1 MKLVHYDLE
10 TSFDLSSDKVNV
22 LVLESEKQ
30 FFNFCEELMN
40 QYNGEDGRF
49 CLSKGE
55 TIIPLSKAMSIVSDY
70 FSLNCNDKKLV
81 NKLYASLKD
90 TVEQKFILE
99 YQEILQRL
107 ANLCEK
113 LNSECD
119 VRLEY
124 GEEDVTNLLKS
135 YGVKFIDDEPTLLS
149 RLVNYMRILTSF
161 SNVQC
166 FVFINLK
173 TFLCEDE
180 LLQLYKEAELNDI
193 YLFLIEN
200 TFKRKLPQETTVIVD
215 SDLCEILA

>member
-10 TSFDLSSDKVNV
+10 NSFDLSSDKVNV

-30 FFNFCEELMN
+30 FFDFCEELIN

-55 TIIPLSKAMSIVSDY
+55 TTIPLSKAINIVSDY
-70 FSLNCNDKKLV
+70 FSLNYNDKKSV
-81 NKLYASLKD
+81 SKLYASLKD
-90 TVEQKFILE
+90 TIEQKFISE

-107 ANLCEK
+107 ADLCEK
-113 LNSECD
+113 SNSECD
-119 VRLEY
+119 VRLDY
-124 GEEDVTNLLKS
+124 GEEDITGLLKS
-135 YGVKFIDDEPTLLS
+135 YGVKFIDDEPTLIS

-161 SNVQC
+161 SNIQC
-166 FVFINLK
+166 FVFFNLK

-193 YLFLIEN
+193 CLFLIEN
-200 TFKRKLPQETTVIVD
+200 TLKPKLPQEKTVIVD
-215 SDLCEILA
+215 RDLCEILA